1 MTCPQCGAQV
11 GPLDDFCGNCGTY
24 LGWGSGG
31 GGPAPATPSTAPR
44 VEPPRAEPPRA
55 EPPRA
60 EPPRVEPPRAEPPR
74 AEPPRA
80 APEPPRAEPPKAEPP
95 APRPEPPRAE
105 PPTPPRAE
113 PPRAFPPR
121 AEPTPVE
128 PPRAEPPSPTPLPA
142 APPSDEQPKP
152 SPAEPAPTATPPS
165 PRPEPTGSAWSRFL
179 KAIRWP
185 WWGGRSTSFATTGAT
200 RAATPTPF
208 RPADPTSLADRA
220 PGDLGPVLPGLPE
233 ARRPEVTTPIQD
245 NVVGPRCPNCGTAN
259 PPDRRFCRRC
269 ATPLHPEQRAGQAG
283 GKQRRRWRG
292 DRSRLLRRLAAIAA
306 IAALLIA
313 GYLFYPRAVDLWQDT
328 LDKLATPAPVG
339 PAGTAASAQLPD
351 HPSNLAVDGA
361 SNRYWG
367 APAVGD
373 SIEFTF
379 AEPFR
384 LLALIVHTGAAEDQ
398 QQFAAQ
404 GRASSLDVVTTAE
417 DGSTRTERVELADKP
432 GPQQWNT
439 GISDVVRI
447 RLVITGAAGQP
458 PGGHIALGEVEFFRR
473 P

>member
-1 MTCPQCGAQV
+1 ATTPIRDGVV
-11 GPLDDFCGNCGTY
+11 GPL
-24 LGWGSGG
+24 
-31 GGPAPATPSTAPR
+31 
-44 VEPPRAEPPRA
+44 
-55 EPPRA
+55 
-60 EPPRVEPPRAEPPR
+60 
-74 AEPPRA
+74 
-80 APEPPRAEPPKAEPP
+80 
-95 APRPEPPRAE
+95 
-105 PPTPPRAE
+105 
-113 PPRAFPPR
+113 
-121 AEPTPVE
+121 
-128 PPRAEPPSPTPLPA
+128 
-142 APPSDEQPKP
+142 
-152 SPAEPAPTATPPS
+152 
-165 PRPEPTGSAWSRFL
+165 
-179 KAIRWP
+179 
-185 WWGGRSTSFATTGAT
+185 
-200 RAATPTPF
+200 
-208 RPADPTSLADRA
+208 
-220 PGDLGPVLPGLPE
+220 
-233 ARRPEVTTPIQD
+233 
-245 NVVGPRCPNCGTAN
+245 CPNCGTAN

-269 ATPLHPEQRAGQAG
+269 ATPLHPEQRVRQDARR
-283 GKQRRRWRG
+283 QRRRWRG

-313 GYLFYPRAVDLWQDT
+313 GYLFSPRAVDLWQDT

-339 PAGTAASAQLPD
+339 PSGTAASAQLPD

-373 SIEFTF
+373 SIEFAF

-404 GRASSLDVVTTAE
+404 GRPSSLEVITTAE
-417 DGSTRTERVELADKP
+417 DGTTRAERVELADKP

-439 GISDVVRI
+439 GVSDVVRV